1 MLSEKFRPKSFDEF
15 VGQPAIDEIRE
26 SCGDSWLFDGCGE
39 RWLFESDG
47 IAGCGKTSA
56 AYVTARAL
64 GVNDWD
70 IERIDS
76 RAATIADLRD
86 LSGRMRFYGMGGQGR
101 RCYIVDEI
109 QHLNRDC
116 QRMLL
121 GLLENLP
128 SHVIVIGTTTSVTWA
143 DDVDGLFSRWRRF
156 RFRKLDAKALADHC
170 ERIARAVSLPIPD
183 GFRWLSYAQGKYC
196 DVGGNNAR
204 ACIDMLPDTLR
215 RFKVRNEAI
224 SPFSLYQAVRGR
236 TKTDRFAV
244 FPPSRTRPSRCS
256 RNLKGERTGAANS
269 NHFLEVPH
277 RGIR

>member
-1 MLSEKFRPKSFDEF
+1 MLSERYRPKTWDEF
-15 VGQPAIDEIRE
+15 VGQPIIGDIRE
-26 SCGDSWLFDGCGE
+26 ACGDPWIFDGCGE

-64 GVNDWD
+64 GCSDFA

-76 RAATIADLRD
+76 RACTVADLRALD
-86 LSGRMRFYGMGGQGR
+86 GAMRSYGMGSENGR

-143 DDVDGLFSRWRRF
+143 DDVDGLFSRFRRF
-156 RFRKLDAKALADHC
+156 RFRKPSASAIAEHL
-170 ERIARAVSLPIPD
+170 ERIAERAGLSIPD
-183 GFRWLSYAQGKYC
+183 GFRMLSYVQGKYC
-196 DVGGNNAR
+196 DVGGNNIR
-204 ACIDMLPDTLR
+204 ACIDLLPDALR
-215 RFKVRNEAI
+215 RFKGKPV
-224 SPFSLYQAVRGR
+224 
-236 TKTDRFAV
+236 T
-244 FPPSRTRPSRCS
+244 
-256 RNLKGERTGAANS
+256 AAA
-269 NHFLEVPH
+269 
-277 RGIR
+277 